1 MSICLAIPAEVIEIL
16 PGSMGRVRID
26 GIVKVVSLA
35 LVEGVGIGDHVLLHV
50 GFALSR
56 IDPQEAVETLALL
69 KEMGELAEL
78 EPEEFLG

>member
-1 MSICLAIPAEVIEIL
+1 VIEIL

-35 LVEGVGIGDHVLLHV
+35 LVEGVGIGDYVLLHV

-56 IDPQEAVETLALL
+56 IDPQEAAETLALL